1 MCEKLE
7 EEKYDQNRTLWKL
20 QMIPV
25 KSWRSQEK
33 VKRLFS
39 TSLNISHEQ
48 LQDLLTHQW
57 IEDKYD
63 EVMQKNQ
70 EKKRSVLLGE
80 ILRINALVEVDTAL
94 DNMVANSSQF
104 VQEFF
109 LLVNHLLGSLRIGI
123 TISDILM

>member
-1 MCEKLE
+1 
-7 EEKYDQNRTLWKL
+7 
-20 QMIPV
+20 MIPV

-80 ILRINALVEVDTAL
+80 ILQINALVVVDTAL